1 MMLKKN
7 KLRLKKIILILVCVL
22 NAAVISS
29 QTFTDSNL
37 PIVII
42 TTDNGAEIPDEPK
55 ILGTMKIIQ
64 RPNGDRNYVTDANN
78 DEFLD
83 YSGTIGIETR
93 GSSSQILPKK
103 PYGIDT
109 LEDDGIEDNSVKLLG
124 MAKENDWILNS
135 FAFDDSMMRDYISYE
150 MTRKMGQYA
159 ANLRYCEVVLNGEY
173 IGLYALSEK
182 IKRDGDRVDIAKLKD
197 DENSFPQITGG
208 YLMQTDRPSDEDPN
222 AWHNNGAGYIHEKP
236 NSADIT
242 TAQSAYI
249 ETVFRALDD
258 NATNADITNGYPAII
273 DVPSFIDYMLIA
285 EITSNV
291 DAYALSTY
299 YHKDRGGKLRAGPVW
314 DYNLT
319 YGNDLFDTFSEY
331 YDRSHTD
338 VWQFRYS
345 NVGAYFWGD
354 LFDNPTFKCYASKR
368 FNEVTNT
375 GAPLN
380 YEAISD
386 LMDTTVALISEALV
400 RENEKWNT
408 IEDFS
413 GEITAMKSWIQERIE
428 WMTNNL
434 GPFSGCNA
442 VAVPSLVFTKINY
455 NPQETT
461 AFPESDA
468 SEFIEI
474 QNTGNTSINLT
485 GIHLSKLGI
494 AYQFPKNETLMA
506 GQSLILASNSA
517 IFKERY
523 GIDAFDNFSRDL
535 SNSSQ
540 NLTLSDA
547 FGNVIDQVTYTD
559 EAPWPETA
567 DGDGFY
573 LELTDVNSDNAL
585 ASNWIA
591 NSNESLSVSGFNS
604 SAIDFA
610 VYPNPAKENV
620 TVNAKQT
627 IQEILIFNPLG
638 QEIKNVNVNVN
649 LKSAEIN
656 ISRLNNGIYYL
667 KLRLLNS
674 ATISTIIIKK

>member
-1 MMLKKN
+1 M
-7 KLRLKKIILILVCVL
+7 RLKKIILILVCVL

-559 EAPWPETA
+559 DAPWPETA

-573 LELTDVNSDNAL
+573 LELIDVNSDNAL

>member
-1 MMLKKN
+1 
-7 KLRLKKIILILVCVL
+7 
-22 NAAVISS
+22 
-29 QTFTDSNL
+29 
-37 PIVII
+37 
-42 TTDNGAEIPDEPK
+42 
-55 ILGTMKIIQ
+55 
-64 RPNGDRNYVTDANN
+64 
-78 DEFLD
+78 
-83 YSGTIGIETR
+83 
-93 GSSSQILPKK
+93 
-103 PYGIDT
+103 
-109 LEDDGIEDNSVKLLG
+109 
-124 MAKENDWILNS
+124 
-135 FAFDDSMMRDYISYE
+135 
-150 MTRKMGQYA
+150 
-159 ANLRYCEVVLNGEY
+159 
-173 IGLYALSEK
+173 
-182 IKRDGDRVDIAKLKD
+182 
-197 DENSFPQITGG
+197 
-208 YLMQTDRPSDEDPN
+208 
-222 AWHNNGAGYIHEKP
+222 
-236 NSADIT
+236 
-242 TAQSAYI
+242 
-249 ETVFRALDD
+249 
-258 NATNADITNGYPAII
+258 
-273 DVPSFIDYMLIA
+273 
-285 EITSNV
+285 
-291 DAYALSTY
+291 
-299 YHKDRGGKLRAGPVW
+299 
-314 DYNLT
+314 
-319 YGNDLFDTFSEY
+319 
-331 YDRSHTD
+331 
-338 VWQFRYS
+338 
-345 NVGAYFWGD
+345 
-354 LFDNPTFKCYASKR
+354 
-368 FNEVTNT
+368 
-375 GAPLN
+375 
-380 YEAISD
+380 
-386 LMDTTVALISEALV
+386 MDTTVALISEALV
-400 RENEKWNT
+400 RENQKWNT

-559 EAPWPETA
+559 DAPWPETA

-573 LELTDVNSDNAL
+573 LELIDVNSDNAL

-591 NSNESLSVSGFNS
+591 NSNESLSVSGFNTN
-604 SAIDFA
+604 AIDFA

-667 KLRLLNS
+667 KLRLMNG